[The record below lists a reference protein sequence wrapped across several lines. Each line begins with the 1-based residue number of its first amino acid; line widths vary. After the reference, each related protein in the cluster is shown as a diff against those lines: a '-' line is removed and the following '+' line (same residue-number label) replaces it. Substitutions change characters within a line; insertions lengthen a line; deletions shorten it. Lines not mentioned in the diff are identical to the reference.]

1 VLAASPAGH
10 VRQWKE
16 KKSVHRSVTVLA
28 AQDAWV
34 STVSPEKVAE
44 KRKKIEMMQVGKML
58 VVRE

>member
-1 VLAASPAGH
+1 
-10 VRQWKE
+10 
-16 KKSVHRSVTVLA
+16 VTVLA